1 MAETGMTVAEAIREY
16 ISSLSE
22 GDRAAQQA
30 DLQRFLRWLPS
41 DAKLDRLRGEEIER
55 YQEQIERSG
64 ADQSRLEPVRSF
76 LTTAHKRHWTE
87 FNFGKLIKLKRASR
101 STVRKPLTTRLSD
114 YSASANAQSAGPAT
128 SDEIAHITREGYEE
142 LKKELEYL
150 TTTKRAEIAHD
161 LAEAR
166 IDKDFRENA
175 PFDAAKQHQAEV
187 ETRINQLQR
196 IVAMAQIVD
205 TRQNGG
211 RIGIG
216 ASIVLRDLTHDEEL
230 SYTLVGS
237 SEANPRAGKIS
248 IASPVGRALMDRR
261 VGDEVEVEAPVGVIR
276 YRVEK
281 VES

>member
-1 MAETGMTVAEAIREY
+1 MAETGMTVAEAIHEY
-16 ISSLSE
+16 LSSLTE

-30 DLQRFLRWLPS
+30 DLQRFLRWLPG
-41 DAKLDRLRGEEIER
+41 DARMEKLRGEEIER

-64 ADQSRLEPVRSF
+64 ADQSRLEPVRTF
-76 LTTAHKRHWTE
+76 LTAAHKRHWTE
-87 FNFGKLIKLKRASR
+87 FNFGKLIKLKRAAR
-101 STVRKPLTTRLSD
+101 STGRKPLTTRLSD
-114 YSASANAQSAGPAT
+114 YSASANALPAASANG
-128 SDEIAHITREGYEE
+128 DDIAHITREGYDE
-142 LKKELEYL
+142 LKKELDYL
-150 TTTKRAEIAHD
+150 TTEKRAEIAHD

-196 IVAMAQIVD
+196 IIATAQIVD

-248 IASPVGRALMDRR
+248 IASPVGRALIDRR
-261 VGDEVEVEAPVGVIR
+261 AGDEVAVEAPLGVIR

>member
-16 ISSLSE
+16 LSSLKE
-22 GDRAAQQA
+22 DDRTSQQA

-41 DAKLDRLRGEEIER
+41 DARMDRLRGEEIER

-64 ADQSRLEPVRSF
+64 ADQSRLEPVRTF

-87 FNFGKLIKLKRASR
+87 FNFGKLIKLKRSAKS
-101 STVRKPLTTRLSD
+101 SAHKPVTTRLSD
-114 YSASANAQSAGPAT
+114 YSASANAHSSPANG
-128 SDEIAHITREGYEE
+128 DEVARITRDGYDE
-142 LKKELEYL
+142 LKKELGYL
-150 TTTKRAEIAHD
+150 TTAKRAEIAQS

-187 ETRINQLQR
+187 ETRISYLQR
-196 IVAMAQIVD
+196 IIATAQIVD

-216 ASIVLRDLTHDEEL
+216 AAIVLRDLTHDEEL
-230 SYTLVGS
+230 SYTLVGT

-248 IASPVGRALMDRR
+248 ISSPVGRALIDRQA
-261 VGDEVEVEAPVGVIR
+261 GDEVDVDAPLGIVR

-281 VES
+281 VEG

>member
-16 ISSLSE
+16 CSSLKDN
-22 GDRAAQQA
+22 DRTAQQA
-30 DLQRFLRWLPS
+30 DLQRFLRWLPGE
-41 DAKLDRLRGEEIER
+41 ARMDRLRGEEIER

-64 ADQSRLEPVRSF
+64 ADQSRLEPVRTF

-87 FNFGKLIKLKRASR
+87 FNFGKLIKLKRAAKS
-101 STVRKPLTTRLSD
+101 SARKPVTTRLSD
-114 YSASANAQSAGPAT
+114 YSASANAQPSPANG
-128 SDEIAHITREGYEE
+128 DEIARITRDGYDE
-142 LKKELEYL
+142 LKKELGYL
-150 TTTKRAEIAHD
+150 TTAKRAEIAQS

-187 ETRINQLQR
+187 ETRINYLQR
-196 IVAMAQIVD
+196 IIATAQIVD
-205 TRQNGG
+205 ARQNSG

-216 ASIVLRDLTHDEEL
+216 AAIVLRDLTHDEEL
-230 SYTLVGS
+230 SYTLVGT

-248 IASPVGRALMDRR
+248 ISSPVGRALIDRQA
-261 VGDEVEVEAPVGVIR
+261 GDEVDVNAPLGIVR

-281 VES
+281 VEG

>member
-1 MAETGMTVAEAIREY
+1 MAETGMTVAEAIHEY
-16 ISSLSE
+16 LSSLSE

-41 DAKLDRLRGEEIER
+41 DARLDRLRGEEIER

-64 ADQSRLEPVRSF
+64 ADQTRLEPVRTF
-76 LTTAHKRHWTE
+76 LTGAHKRHWTE
-87 FNFGKLIKLKRASR
+87 FNFGKLIKLKRASK
-101 STVRKPLTTRLSD
+101 STARKPLTTRLSD
-114 YSASANAQSAGPAT
+114 YSASANAQPSAANG
-128 SDEIAHITREGYEE
+128 DEIAQITPEGYDE

-150 TTTKRAEIAHD
+150 TTEKRAEIAHA

-187 ETRINQLQR
+187 ETRINYLQR
-196 IVAMAQIVD
+196 IIATAQIVD
-205 TRQNGG
+205 PRQNGG

-216 ASIVLRDLTHDEEL
+216 ASIVLRDLTHDEEEV
-230 SYTLVGS
+230 SYTLVGT

-248 IASPVGRALMDRR
+248 IASPVGRALIDRR
-261 VGDEVEVEAPVGVIR
+261 VGETVEVEAPQGVIL
-276 YRVEK
+276 YRVERI
-281 VES
+281 ES

>member
-16 ISSLSE
+16 LSSLSE

-30 DLQRFLRWLPS
+30 DLQRFLRWLPNE
-41 DAKLDRLRGEEIER
+41 ARLGRLRGEEVER

-64 ADQSRLEPVRSF
+64 ADQSRLEPVRTF
-76 LTTAHKRHWTE
+76 LTGAHKRGWTE

-101 STVRKPLTTRLSD
+101 STARKPVTTKLSD
-114 YSASANAQSAGPAT
+114 YSASANAQPSASANG
-128 SDEIAHITREGYEE
+128 DEIAHITREGYDE
-142 LKKELEYL
+142 LKKELDYL
-150 TTTKRAEIAHD
+150 TTEKRAEIAHD

-187 ETRINQLQR
+187 EARINQLQR
-196 IVAMAQIVD
+196 IIATAQIVD
-205 TRQNGG
+205 ARANHG

-248 IASPVGRALMDRR
+248 IASPVGRALIDRR
-261 VGDEVEVEAPVGVIR
+261 AGDEVEVEAPLGIIR